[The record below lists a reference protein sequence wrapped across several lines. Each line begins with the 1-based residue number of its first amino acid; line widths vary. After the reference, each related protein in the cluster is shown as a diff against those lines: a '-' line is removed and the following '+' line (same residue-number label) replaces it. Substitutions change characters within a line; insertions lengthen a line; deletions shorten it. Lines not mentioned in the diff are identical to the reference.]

1 MSTDKNNNE
10 EEVDLGSLFVIIGK
24 GFSNLFNFIGSIFK
38 GAFHFL
44 ISILLFFKKHF
55 IKFVIAALI
64 GFTVGVYLENTKEKT
79 YESSLLVQPNFN
91 STKQLYNNIN
101 YYNDL
106 VGQKNFSLLASIF
119 KIDTMKASSL
129 RRFEISPFIKK
140 IDVINSYDRFV
151 TTSDS
156 LTINSF
162 NFEDFNGSFTDYDYK
177 THEIKVEAIINDI
190 FGGLDEVIIASVVNN
205 DYFNRIKKLKNEQ
218 FKRTDSLLRVNLTE
232 VDSLRNVYMSVLIED
247 AKNSSTGTSIDLGG
261 SQKTTKE
268 IELFNT
274 DKRINN
280 DLIKI
285 SEGIA
290 QQSEVIN
297 VISNFQSIGY
307 EVNNISKNY
316 VLLSVLLSFFI
327 TLFII
332 LLIDLNKFLNNYNK
346 Q

>member
-1 MSTDKNNNE
+1 M
-10 EEVDLGSLFVIIGK
+10 L
-24 GFSNLFNFIGSIFK
+24 
-38 GAFHFL
+38 
-44 ISILLFFKKHF
+44 
-55 IKFVIAALI
+55 
-64 GFTVGVYLENTKEKT
+64 
-79 YESSLLVQPNFN
+79 
-91 STKQLYNNIN
+91 
-101 YYNDL
+101 
-106 VGQKNFSLLASIF
+106 
-119 KIDTMKASSL
+119 
-129 RRFEISPFIKK
+129 
-140 IDVINSYDRFV
+140 
-151 TTSDS
+151 
-156 LTINSF
+156 
-162 NFEDFNGSFTDYDYK
+162 DYDYD

-190 FGGLDEVIIASVVNN
+190 FLGLDKVIIASVVNN

>member
-1 MSTDKNNNE
+1 M
-10 EEVDLGSLFVIIGK
+10 
-24 GFSNLFNFIGSIFK
+24 
-38 GAFHFL
+38 
-44 ISILLFFKKHF
+44 
-55 IKFVIAALI
+55 
-64 GFTVGVYLENTKEKT
+64 
-79 YESSLLVQPNFN
+79 
-91 STKQLYNNIN
+91 
-101 YYNDL
+101 
-106 VGQKNFSLLASIF
+106 
-119 KIDTMKASSL
+119 
-129 RRFEISPFIKK
+129 
-140 IDVINSYDRFV
+140 
-151 TTSDS
+151 
-156 LTINSF
+156 
-162 NFEDFNGSFTDYDYK
+162 
-177 THEIKVEAIINDI
+177 
-190 FGGLDEVIIASVVNN
+190 
-205 DYFNRIKKLKNEQ
+205 
-218 FKRTDSLLRVNLTE
+218 
-232 VDSLRNVYMSVLIED
+232 IED

-332 LLIDLNKFLNNYNK
+332 LLIDLNMTPFFL
-346 Q
+346 